1 MEFKEPK
8 VNTRAATGVLLT
20 EPLHQRAALRLR
32 DLVVEG
38 RLRPGEAISEKDLC
52 DEFGISRTP
61 LREALKILSFEGLIQ
76 LLPRR
81 GAIVAPIV
89 TEQLQQKFEVVRV
102 LEDFAVKLMCERAT
116 DVQIAEL
123 KAVHKRLVDA
133 VKRGDS
139 NFVRLNDEF
148 HDVIM
153 RASGNQSL
161 LEVHAPLW
169 QHLRR
174 VRQLALNVEDVSRG
188 YVQAVDRLMKA
199 ISKRDSAAAVKEMEA
214 RWEIAARVI
223 ASWAGP
229 ANHASVGRVT
239 WQTKTR
245 GVR

>member
-1 MEFKEPK
+1 MEFEGML
-8 VNTRAATGVLLT
+8 VNTRTDGLLLT

-38 RLRPGEAISEKDLC
+38 RLRPGDPISEKDLC

-61 LREALKILSFEGLIQ
+61 LREALKILSSEGLIQ

-102 LEDFAVKLMCERAT
+102 LEDFAVKLMCERAS
-116 DVQIAEL
+116 DEQIAEL
-123 KAVHKRLVDA
+123 RAVHKRLTDA
-133 VKRGDS
+133 VRRGDS
-139 NFVRLNDEF
+139 SFVQLNDEF

-153 RASGNQSL
+153 KASGNPSL
-161 LEVHAPLW
+161 LEAHAPLW
-169 QHLRR
+169 LHLRR
-174 VRQLALNVEDVSRG
+174 VRQLALNAEEVSRG

-199 ISKRDSAAAVKEMEA
+199 ISRRDSAAAVKEMEA

-223 ASWAGP
+223 ASFAKP
-229 ANHASVGRVT
+229 ENASPSGKPKAKRV
-239 WQTKTR
+239 K
-245 GVR
+245 

>member
-1 MEFKEPK
+1 MEFEGTN
-8 VNTRAATGVLLT
+8 VNTRAAGLLLT
-20 EPLHQRAALRLR
+20 EPLHLRAALRLR

-38 RLRPGEAISEKDLC
+38 RLRPGEPISEKELC

-61 LREALKILSFEGLIQ
+61 LREALKILSSEGLIQ

-102 LEDFAVKLMCERAT
+102 LEDLAVKLMCERAS
-116 DVQIAEL
+116 DAQIAEL
-123 KAVHKRLVDA
+123 KAVHKRLIDA

-139 NFVRLNDEF
+139 SFVQINDEF

-169 QHLRR
+169 LHLRR
-174 VRQLALNVEDVSRG
+174 VRQLALNAEDVSRG
-188 YVQAVDRLMKA
+188 YVQALERLMKA
-199 ISKRDSAAAVKEMEA
+199 ISRRDSAAAVKEMEA
-214 RWEIAARVI
+214 RWEIAGHVI
-223 ASWAGP
+223 ASWAAP
-229 ANHASVGRVT
+229 ANSTPSGQASWQSKPKRV
-239 WQTKTR
+239 K
-245 GVR
+245 